1 MKNPF
6 VITLTGVTVAL
17 AAVIFWRWAPPLR
30 PHAEASTSGR
40 ESEQARDD
48 IEALKRE
55 VASLKGMTA
64 ARALVTSPAPTE
76 PAPAPAPAPAPSA
89 QKPRKRLTQAEEE
102 AMFAAP
108 LEEAFK
114 AQRPDPSWSSARAT
128 EIKGAMVQ
136 SLPGTRVLAAECQ
149 TTLCRVVVEHDDD
162 ESQSS
167 LADKAPT
174 IPSLDVETFLFFD
187 KQSTPPRTTMYL
199 ARPGTPLP
207 HPKS

>member
-6 VITLTGVTVAL
+6 VITLTGVTVL
-17 AAVIFWRWAPPLR
+17 VAAVIFWRWAPPLR
-30 PHAEASTSGR
+30 PHMQASTAGT

-48 IEALKRE
+48 IEALRRE
-55 VASLKGMTA
+55 VASLKRMTA
-64 ARALVTSPAPTE
+64 ASALVTSPTPAE
-76 PAPAPAPAPAPSA
+76 PAPAPPASPRP
-89 QKPRKRLTQAEEE
+89 PRKHMTQEEEEE
-102 AMFAAP
+102 ALATP

-114 AQRPDPSWSSARAT
+114 SQGPDPSWSSART
-128 EIKGAMVQ
+128 IEIKDAVAQ

-149 TTLCRVVVEHDDD
+149 TTLCRVVVQHDDD
-162 ESQSS
+162 ESQAS
-167 LADKAPT
+167 LLDKASHV
-174 IPSLDVETFLFFD
+174 PSLDVETFYFLD